1 MPSNC
6 PRRGGC
12 PLQHRVLVSAF
23 FVLAIVTG
31 RGLCAESSPE
41 KAPSAATSAAA
52 PDIQTR
58 EDLLKVIEGLK
69 DPETKM
75 AALAR
80 LIRFADSQLY
90 QVGSVFFSSGDAN
103 RDELQREAAKAAY
116 GCVDLAT
123 VLKAMDSPDGK
134 IQFFGIWTFG
144 SSRVPHAEWVPHLP
158 KLERLIDGSLGWIV
172 IERLEQFS
180 EEKKFLAARLEVET
194 NPSNLMKLERRAGY
208 ASDNW
213 SGRFCRRLE
222 RLLDHADAKVRLGA
236 IQFISYS
243 GNNAPMWQV
252 DFDAPVLDR
261 VVVLTQS
268 AAGDERKAALDAV
281 KRVTDVDCP
290 ADPGRCP
297 AWWKEHRAAWESGAM
312 PRWSYPYGGLR
323 ACIEKVL
330 TEGHLWPFSITV
342 HLQNTGRQ
350 PIHIDVGHVA
360 HTYWKVYNAKGER
373 VQAKPYKMDYA
384 GKRPDWRELGP
395 GQEAAVPMG
404 PAPWRLSPGR
414 YMLDGE
420 LVFAAPDDRIGLP
433 EGWVPFGG
441 VLRLPG
447 VPFEVPALP
456 PPVQVP
462 PPATGR

>member
-1 MPSNC
+1 MK
-6 PRRGGC
+6 
-12 PLQHRVLVSAF
+12 HKVLVSAF
-23 FVLAIVTG
+23 LVLAIVTG
-31 RGLCAESSPE
+31 RGLCAESPPE
-41 KAPSAATSAAA
+41 KATSAATSAAT

-58 EDLLKVIEGLK
+58 EDLQKVIEGLK

-80 LIRFADSQLY
+80 LIRFADGQLY
-90 QVGSVFFSSGDAN
+90 QVGSVFFQSGDAN

-123 VLKAMDSPDGK
+123 VLKALDSSDDK
-134 IQFFGIWTFG
+134 LRFFGIWTFG
-144 SSRVPHAEWVPHLP
+144 SMRVPHAEWVPHLP

-172 IERLEQFS
+172 IDRLEKFS

-208 ASDNW
+208 LSDNW

-236 IQFISYS
+236 IQFISFS

-261 VVVLTQS
+261 VAALTQS
-268 AAGDERKAALDAV
+268 AAADERKAALDAL
-281 KRVTDVDCP
+281 KQVTDEDCS

-312 PRWSYPYGGLR
+312 ARWSYPYGGLR
-323 ACIEKVL
+323 ACIEKVP
-330 TEGHLWPFSITV
+330 TDGRLWPLSITV
-342 HLQNTGRQ
+342 HLQNVGRR
-350 PIHIDVGHVA
+350 PIQIDVSRA
-360 HTYWKVYNAKGER
+360 ADTSWMVYDAKGKWT
-373 VQAKPYKMDYA
+373 QAKPYKMDYA

-395 GQEAAVPMG
+395 GQEAAVQLG
-404 PAPWRLSPGR
+404 PAKWQLRPWQYTLG
-414 YMLDGE
+414 GE
-420 LVFAAPDDRIGLP
+420 LLYTVPYDKTNLP

-456 PPVQVP
+456 PPAQVP
-462 PPATGR
+462 PPATAR